1 MGHRIVSFLN
11 ILIFLLIAGL
21 LAASAVLAAPAP
33 AGDHLAISGLVTDPM
48 GKGLKEVEVE
58 VLVNGQHVKP
68 TGKEAEI
75 STGKPG
81 GFVADFILPPGTL
94 PAAKVEVKAAKPSW
108 KAIPATPVKVVD
120 AGVDAQGNKLFQAA
134 RNLTLNRTTTPGF
147 WIASL
152 ILLLVYVV
160 ISLELMHRT
169 LVSFLGAAL
178 IIFITYTLGTW
189 DKSFYIIS
197 FDDAIAAIDLN
208 VIFLLMGMMIFVGV
222 MKKTGMFQFL
232 AYKAYALAKGN
243 VFVLVFILQVITAVV
258 SAFLDNVTTMLLMIP
273 VTIEIAVTLKINPLV
288 LLIPEVFASNVGGTA
303 TLIGDPPN
311 ILIGSYAGLTFGQF
325 VANLA
330 LVCAGCLIVT
340 SFFYL
345 WWYKKDYLKA
355 EVKDIPRTIA
365 YLKEEYQIT
374 NKKLTIQS
382 LMLLGFTILLFA
394 LHGLLHMPVSI
405 AALIG
410 SLVLLAISGE
420 DIVEMLEHE
429 VEWPTLVFFIGL
441 FMVIAGAEETGL
453 IQMIANWVKDLSG
466 GNLTTAIILVLW
478 VSAIA
483 SAFIDN
489 IPFTATMLPII
500 AFLNQTIPGAE
511 SGVLWWSLALGACLG
526 GNGTMIGASANVVTV
541 GLAEKAGYHISFIDL
556 HEGLLV
562 AHDDHGCHCHGLSAD
577 RLLRPEILRFWTKEP
592 YRTNS
597 KASSE
602 GRISRPGEAWPGSE
616 T

>member
-1 MGHRIVSFLN
+1 MVKKPCYILQHIV
-11 ILIFLLIAGL
+11 LLMVLGSVLVSGA
-21 LAASAVLAAPAP
+21 LAAAPAAGP
-33 AGDHLAISGLVTDPM
+33 PGDHLALSGLVTNPM

-68 TGKEAEI
+68 VGKETEVI
-75 STGKPG
+75 TGKPG
-81 GFVADFILPPGTL
+81 GFVADFLL
-94 PAAKVEVKAAKPSW
+94 PAGSLPGAKVEVKAAKPSW
-108 KAIPATPVKVVD
+108 KPIPATPVKVVE
-120 AGVDAQGNKLFQAA
+120 AGVDAQGNRLFQAVQ
-134 RNLTLNRTTTPGF
+134 NLTMHRTITAGF
-147 WIASL
+147 WIAAI

-178 IIFITYTLGTW
+178 ILFITYTLGTW

-197 FDDAIAAIDLN
+197 FDDAMGAIDLN
-208 VIFLLMGMMIFVGV
+208 VIFLLMGMMLFVGV

-232 AYKAYALAKGN
+232 AFKAYALARGN
-243 VFVLVFILQVITAVV
+243 VFVLAFVLQIITAII
-258 SAFLDNVTTMLLMIP
+258 SAFLDNVTTMLLVLP
-273 VTIEIAVTLKINPLV
+273 VTIEIAVTLKINPLT
-288 LLIPEVFASNVGGTA
+288 LLVPEAFASNVGGTA

-325 VANLA
+325 VQNLT
-330 LVCAGCLIVT
+330 LICAISLMASSLFLI
-340 SFFYL
+340 
-345 WWYKKDYLKA
+345 WWNKKEYLKA
-355 EVKDIPRTIA
+355 EVKDVGRTIE

-374 NKKLTIQS
+374 NKKLMIQG
-382 LMLLGFTILLFA
+382 LILLGFTILLFA
-394 LHGLLHMPVSI
+394 LHGFLHMQVSV

-410 SLVLLAISGE
+410 SLLLLAISGE
-420 DIVEMLEHE
+420 DIVEMLEKE

-453 IQMIANWVKDLSG
+453 IQMIANFVKDVSR
-466 GNLTTAIILVLW
+466 GNLTAAIVIVLW

-511 SGVLWWSLALGACLG
+511 SGVLWWSLSLGACLG

-541 GLAEKAGYHISFIDL
+541 GLAEKAGYHISFLDYMKACWWPMMITVTISM
-556 HEGLLV
+556 GYLLI
-562 AHDDHGCHCHGLSAD
+562 A
-577 RLLRPEILRFWTKEP
+577 
-592 YRTNS
+592 Y
-597 KASSE
+597 
-602 GRISRPGEAWPGSE
+602 
-616 T
+616 

>member
-1 MGHRIVSFLN
+1 MVFCLN

-33 AGDHLAISGLVTDPM
+33 AGDHLAISGLVTNPM
-48 GKGLKEVEVE
+48 GKGIKEVEVE
-58 VLVNGQHVKP
+58 VLVNGRHVKP
-68 TGKEAEI
+68 TGKEAEVI
-75 STGKPG
+75 TGKPG

-94 PAAKVEVKAAKPSW
+94 PAAKVEVKATKPSW
-108 KAIPATPVKVVD
+108 KPIPATPVKVVE
-120 AGVDAQGNKLFQAA
+120 AGADAQGNKLFQAA
-134 RNLTLNRTTTPGF
+134 QNLTLNRTTTAGF

-169 LVSFLGAAL
+169 LVAFLGATL

-197 FDDAIAAIDLN
+197 FDEAIAAIDLN

-232 AYKAYALAKGN
+232 AYKAYAMAKGN
-243 VFVLVFILQVITAVV
+243 VFVLAFILQVITAVV

-273 VTIEIAVTLKINPLV
+273 VTIEIAVTLKINPLA

-311 ILIGSYAGLTFGQF
+311 ILIGSYAGLSFGQF
-325 VANLA
+325 VTNLA
-330 LVCAGCLIVT
+330 LVCTVCLIVT
-340 SFFYL
+340 SFFFL
-345 WWYKKDYLKA
+345 WWQKKDYRGA
-355 EVKDIPRTIA
+355 EVKDVARTIA
-365 YLKEEYQIT
+365 YLKAEYRIT

-394 LHGLLHMPVSI
+394 LHGLFHMPVSV

-511 SGVLWWSLALGACLG
+511 SGVLWWALALGACLG

-541 GLAEKAGYHISFIDL
+541 GLSEKAGYHISFMAYMKACWWPMMITVAIAMVY
-556 HEGLLV
+556 LLI
-562 AHDDHGCHCHGLSAD
+562 A
-577 RLLRPEILRFWTKEP
+577 
-592 YRTNS
+592 Y
-597 KASSE
+597 
-602 GRISRPGEAWPGSE
+602 
-616 T
+616 

>member
-1 MGHRIVSFLN
+1 MRKRLTTFLY
-11 ILIFLLIAGL
+11 ILTALLIAGF
-21 LAASAVLAAPAP
+21 LAFPALAAAPAP
-33 AGDHLAISGLVTDPM
+33 AGDHLAVSGLVTNPM

-68 TGKEAEI
+68 TGKDAEI
-75 STGKPG
+75 VTGKPG
-81 GFVADFILPPGTL
+81 GYVADFLLPAGTL
-94 PAAKVEVKAAKPSW
+94 PEAKVEVKAAKPSW
-108 KAIPATPVKVVD
+108 KPIPVTPVKVVE
-120 AGVDAQGNKLFQAA
+120 AGADAQGNKLFQAA
-134 RNLTLNRTTTPGF
+134 QNLTLDRTTTAGF
-147 WIASL
+147 WIAAL

-178 IIFITYTLGTW
+178 IIFITYTLGQW

-197 FDDAIAAIDLN
+197 FDDAMGAIDLN

-232 AYKAYALAKGN
+232 AFKAYALAKGN
-243 VFVLVFILQVITAVV
+243 VFVLSFVLQIVTAII
-258 SAFLDNVTTMLLMIP
+258 SAFLDNVTTMLLVLP
-273 VTIEIAVTLKINPLV
+273 VTIEIAVTLKINPLT
-288 LLIPEVFASNVGGTA
+288 LLVPEAFASNVGGTA

-325 VANLA
+325 VQNLT
-330 LVCAGCLIVT
+330 LVCSVSLVASSLFLV
-340 SFFYL
+340 
-345 WWYKKDYLKA
+345 WWNKKEYLKA
-355 EVKDIPRTIA
+355 EVKDVPRTIE
-365 YLKEEYQIT
+365 YLREQYKIT
-374 NKKLTIQS
+374 NKKLMIQG
-382 LMLLGFTILLFA
+382 LILLGITILLFA
-394 LHGLLHMPVSI
+394 LHGFLHMQVSV

-420 DIVEMLEHE
+420 DIVEMLEKE

-453 IQMIANWVKDLSG
+453 IQIIANMVKDVSG
-466 GNLTTAIILVLW
+466 GNLTVAIIIVLW

-500 AFLNQTIPGAE
+500 AFLNQTIPGTE
-511 SGVLWWSLALGACLG
+511 SGVLWWSLSLGACLG

-541 GLAEKAGYHISFIDL
+541 GLAEKAGYHISFLEYMKACWWPMMITVTISMVY
-556 HEGLLV
+556 LLI
-562 AHDDHGCHCHGLSAD
+562 A
-577 RLLRPEILRFWTKEP
+577 
-592 YRTNS
+592 Y
-597 KASSE
+597 
-602 GRISRPGEAWPGSE
+602 
-616 T
+616 

>member
-1 MGHRIVSFLN
+1 LTFLV
-11 ILIFLLIAGL
+11 IAGF
-21 LAASAVLAAPAP
+21 LAAPAVIAAPAP
-33 AGDHLAISGLVTDPM
+33 APGDHLAVSGLVTNPM

-58 VLVNGQHVKP
+58 VLVNGRHVKP
-68 TGKEAEI
+68 VGKEAEI
-75 STGKPG
+75 TTGKPG

-94 PAAKVEVKAAKPSW
+94 PAAKVEVKAHKPSW
-108 KAIPATPVKVVD
+108 KPIPATPVKVVE
-120 AGVDAQGNKLFQAA
+120 AGADAQGNKLFQAA
-134 RNLTLNRTTTPGF
+134 QNLTLNRTITPGF

-197 FDDAIAAIDLN
+197 FDEAIAAIDLN

-232 AYKAYALAKGN
+232 AYKAYAMAKGN
-243 VFVLVFILQVITAVV
+243 VFVLIFILQVITAVV

-288 LLIPEVFASNVGGTA
+288 LLVPEVFASNVGGTA

-311 ILIGSYAGLTFGQF
+311 ILIGSYADLSFGQF
-325 VANLA
+325 VANLS

-374 NKKLTIQS
+374 NKKLAIQS

-394 LHGLLHMPVSI
+394 LHGLFHMPVSV

-410 SLVLLAISGE
+410 SLILLAISGE

-466 GNLTTAIILVLW
+466 GNLTTAIIIVLW

-541 GLAEKAGYHISFIDL
+541 GLAEKAGYHISFVEYMKACWWPMMITVTICMVY
-556 HEGLLV
+556 LLI
-562 AHDDHGCHCHGLSAD
+562 A
-577 RLLRPEILRFWTKEP
+577 
-592 YRTNS
+592 Y
-597 KASSE
+597 
-602 GRISRPGEAWPGSE
+602 
-616 T
+616 

>member
-1 MGHRIVSFLN
+1 MRQRMVFCLN

-21 LAASAVLAAPAP
+21 LAASAVLAAPVP
-33 AGDHLAISGLVTDPM
+33 PGDRLTISGLVTDPM

-58 VLVNGQHVKP
+58 VLVNGRHVKP
-68 TGKEAEI
+68 TAKDAEVV
-75 STGKPG
+75 TGKPG

-108 KAIPATPVKVVD
+108 KPIPATPVKVVE
-120 AGVDAQGNKLFQAA
+120 AGADAQGNKLFQAA
-134 RNLTLNRTTTPGF
+134 QNLTLNRTITPGF
-147 WIASL
+147 WIAAL

-160 ISLELMHRT
+160 ISFELMHRT

-178 IIFITYTLGTW
+178 ILFITYTLGTW

-197 FDDAIAAIDLN
+197 FDDAMGAIDLN

-232 AYKAYALAKGN
+232 AFKAYALAKGN
-243 VFVLVFILQVITAVV
+243 VFVLAFVLQIVTAVI
-258 SAFLDNVTTMLLMIP
+258 SAFLDNVTTMLLVLP
-273 VTIEIAVTLKINPLV
+273 VTIEIAVTLKINPLT
-288 LLIPEVFASNVGGTA
+288 LLIPETFASNVGGTA

-325 VANLA
+325 VQNLA
-330 LVCAGCLIVT
+330 LVCTVCLIAS
-340 SFFYL
+340 SFFFL
-345 WWYKKDYLKA
+345 WWHKKDYNKA

-365 YLKEEYQIT
+365 FLKEQYKIT
-374 NKKLTIQS
+374 NKKLMNQGLI
-382 LMLLGFTILLFA
+382 LLGFTILLFA
-394 LHGLLHMPVSI
+394 LHGFLHMPVAI

-410 SLVLLAISGE
+410 SLVLVAISRV
-420 DIVEMLEHE
+420 DIVELLEKE

-453 IQMIANWVKDLSG
+453 IQVIANGVKDLSG
-466 GNLTTAIILVLW
+466 GNLTAAIIIVLW

-489 IPFTATMLPII
+489 IPFTATMLPVVLY
-500 AFLNQTIPGAE
+500 LNQTIPGAE
-511 SGVLWWSLALGACLG
+511 SGVLWWSLSLGACLG

-541 GLAEKAGYHISFIDL
+541 GLAEKAGYHISFLEYMKACWWPMMITVTIAMVY
-556 HEGLLV
+556 LLI
-562 AHDDHGCHCHGLSAD
+562 A
-577 RLLRPEILRFWTKEP
+577 
-592 YRTNS
+592 Y
-597 KASSE
+597 
-602 GRISRPGEAWPGSE
+602 
-616 T
+616 

>member
-1 MGHRIVSFLN
+1 MRTRWFSFVN
-11 ILIFLLIAGL
+11 ILILLLIAGFP
-21 LAASAVLAAPAP
+21 AASAVVAAPAP
-33 AGDHLAISGLVTDPM
+33 AGDHLAVSGLITNPM

-58 VLVNGQHVKP
+58 VLVNGRHVKP
-68 TGKEAEI
+68 VGKEAEI
-75 STGKPG
+75 VTGKPG
-81 GFVADFILPPGTL
+81 GFVADFVLPPGTL
-94 PAAKVEVKAAKPSW
+94 PAAQVEVKASKPSW
-108 KAIPATPVKVVD
+108 KPIPATPVKVVE
-120 AGVDAQGNKLFQAA
+120 AGSDAQGNKLFQAA
-134 RNLTLNRTTTPGF
+134 QNLTMNRTITPGF
-147 WIASL
+147 WIAAL
-152 ILLLVYVV
+152 VLLLVYVV

-178 IIFITYTLGTW
+178 ILFVTYTLGTF
-189 DKSFYIIS
+189 DKSFHIIS
-197 FDDAIAAIDLN
+197 FDDAMGAIDLN
-208 VIFLLMGMMIFVGV
+208 VIFLLMGMMLFVGV

-243 VFVLVFILQVITAVV
+243 VFVLSLFLQVITAVV
-258 SAFLDNVTTMLLMIP
+258 SAFLDNVTTMLLVLP

-325 VANLA
+325 VQNLT
-330 LVCAGCLIVT
+330 LVCTICLAVT
-340 SFFYL
+340 SLWYL
-345 WWYKKDYLKA
+345 WWHKKDYIKA

-365 YLKEEYQIT
+365 FLKEEYQIT
-374 NKKLTIQS
+374 NKKLTVQG
-382 LMLLGFTILLFA
+382 LLLLAFTIGLFA
-394 LHGLLHMPVSI
+394 THGILHMQVSV

-410 SLVLLAISGE
+410 SLILVAVSKV
-420 DIVEMLEHE
+420 DIVELLEKE

-453 IQMIANWVKDLSG
+453 IQMIANWVKDVSQ
-466 GNLTTAIILVLW
+466 GNLTAAIIIVLW

-511 SGVLWWSLALGACLG
+511 NGVLWWSLALGACLG

-541 GLAEKAGYHISFIDL
+541 GLAEKAGYHISFITYMKACWWPMMITVTISMVY
-556 HEGLLV
+556 LLV
-562 AHDDHGCHCHGLSAD
+562 A
-577 RLLRPEILRFWTKEP
+577 
-592 YRTNS
+592 Y
-597 KASSE
+597 
-602 GRISRPGEAWPGSE
+602 
-616 T
+616 

>member
-1 MGHRIVSFLN
+1 MRPRNVSFLY
-11 ILIFLLIAGL
+11 IVTFLAVAGL
-21 LAASAVLAAPAP
+21 LAASTVVAAPAP
-33 AGDHLAISGLVTDPM
+33 VPGDRLSVSGLVTDPM

-68 TGKEAEI
+68 TGKEAEVT
-75 STGKPG
+75 TGKPG
-81 GFVADFILPPGTL
+81 GYVADFILPPGTL
-94 PAAKVEVKAAKPSW
+94 PAAKVEVKAGKPSW
-108 KAIPATPVKVVD
+108 KAIPATPVKV
-120 AGVDAQGNKLFQAA
+120 AETGSDAQGNKLFQAA
-134 RNLTLNRTTTPGF
+134 QNLTLNRTITAGF

-169 LVSFLGAAL
+169 LVAFLGATL

-197 FDDAIAAIDLN
+197 FDEAIAAIDLN

-243 VFVLVFILQVITAVV
+243 VFVLVFILQIITAVV

-311 ILIGSYAGLTFGQF
+311 ILIGSYANLSFGQF
-325 VANLA
+325 VQNLA
-330 LVCAGCLIVT
+330 LVCSVCLAIT

-365 YLKEEYQIT
+365 YLKSEYQIT
-374 NKKLTIQS
+374 NKKLAIQS

-394 LHGLLHMPVSI
+394 LHGLFHMPVAV

-410 SLVLLAISGE
+410 SLALLAISGE

-453 IQMIANWVKDLSG
+453 IQVIANWVKDLSG

-541 GLAEKAGYHISFIDL
+541 GLAEKAGYHISFITYMKACWWPMMITVTIAMVY
-556 HEGLLV
+556 LLI
-562 AHDDHGCHCHGLSAD
+562 A
-577 RLLRPEILRFWTKEP
+577 
-592 YRTNS
+592 Y
-597 KASSE
+597 
-602 GRISRPGEAWPGSE
+602 
-616 T
+616 

>member
-1 MGHRIVSFLN
+1 MRTRLVSYLS
-11 ILIFLLIAGL
+11 ISTFLLIVAFI
-21 LAASAVLAAPAP
+21 ASSAVFAAPAP
-33 AGDHLAISGLVTDPM
+33 VGDHLAVSGLVTNPM

-108 KAIPATPVKVVD
+108 KPITATPVKVVE

-134 RNLTLNRTTTPGF
+134 QNLTLNRTITPGF
-147 WIASL
+147 WIAAL
-152 ILLLVYVV
+152 VLMLVYVV

-169 LVSFLGAAL
+169 LVSFLGAA
-178 IIFITYTLGTW
+178 FILFVTYTLGTF
-189 DKSFYIIS
+189 DKSYHIIS
-197 FDDAIAAIDLN
+197 FDDAMGAIDLN
-208 VIFLLMGMMIFVGV
+208 VIFLLMGMMLFVGV
-222 MKKTGMFQFL
+222 MKRTGMFQFL

-243 VFVLVFILQVITAVV
+243 VFVLSLILQVITAVL
-258 SAFLDNVTTMLLMIP
+258 SAFLDNVTTMLLVLP
-273 VTIEIAVTLKINPLV
+273 VTIEIAVTLKINPLT

-325 VANLA
+325 VQNLT
-330 LVCAGCLIVT
+330 LVCMICLAVT
-340 SFFYL
+340 SLWYL
-345 WWYKKDYLKA
+345 WWHKKDYVKA

-374 NKKLTIQS
+374 NKKLTVQG
-382 LMLLGFTILLFA
+382 LLLLAFTIGLFA
-394 LHGLLHMPVSI
+394 THGILHMQVSV

-410 SLVLLAISGE
+410 SLILVAVSKV
-420 DIVEMLEHE
+420 DIVELLEKE

-453 IQMIANWVKDLSG
+453 IQMIANWVKDVSQ
-466 GNLTTAIILVLW
+466 GNLTAAIIIVLW

-541 GLAEKAGYHISFIDL
+541 GLAEKAGYHISFMAYMRACWWPMMITVTL
-556 HEGLLV
+556 SMVYLLI
-562 AHDDHGCHCHGLSAD
+562 A
-577 RLLRPEILRFWTKEP
+577 
-592 YRTNS
+592 Y
-597 KASSE
+597 
-602 GRISRPGEAWPGSE
+602 
-616 T
+616 

>member
-1 MGHRIVSFLN
+1 MVSFLN

-21 LAASAVLAAPAP
+21 LAASAVMAAPAP
-33 AGDHLAISGLVTDPM
+33 AGDHLAISGRVTNPM

-68 TGKEAEI
+68 TGKDVEVV
-75 STGKPG
+75 TGKPG

-108 KAIPATPVKVVD
+108 KPIPATKVQVVE
-120 AGVDAQGNKLFQAA
+120 AGADAQGNKLFQAA
-134 RNLTLNRTTTPGF
+134 QNLTLNRTTTPGF
-147 WIASL
+147 WIAAL
-152 ILLLVYVV
+152 VLLLVYVV
-160 ISLELMHRT
+160 ISFELMHRT
-169 LVSFLGAAL
+169 LVAFLGAA
-178 IIFITYTLGTW
+178 IILFVTYTLGTF

-197 FDDAIAAIDLN
+197 FDDAMGAIDLN

-232 AYKAYALAKGN
+232 AFKAYAMAKGN
-243 VFVLVFILQVITAVV
+243 VFVLSFVLQIVTAVI
-258 SAFLDNVTTMLLMIP
+258 SAFLDNVTTMLLVLP
-273 VTIEIAVTLKINPLV
+273 VTIEIAVTLKINPLT
-288 LLIPEVFASNVGGTA
+288 LLVPEAFASNVGGTA

-325 VANLA
+325 VQNLA
-330 LVCAGCLIVT
+330 LICSICLIASSLFLV
-340 SFFYL
+340 
-345 WWYKKDYLKA
+345 WWNKKEYLKA
-355 EVKDIPRTIA
+355 DVKDVPRTIA
-365 YLKEEYQIT
+365 FLKEQYKIT
-374 NKKLTIQS
+374 NKKLMNQGLI
-382 LMLLGFTILLFA
+382 LLGFTILLFA
-394 LHGLLHMPVSI
+394 VHGFLHMPVAI

-410 SLVLLAISGE
+410 SLVLVALSGE
-420 DIVEMLEHE
+420 DIVELLEKE

-453 IQMIANWVKDLSG
+453 IQIIANFVKDLSG
-466 GNLTTAIILVLW
+466 GNLTVAIILVLW

-511 SGVLWWSLALGACLG
+511 SGVLWWSLSLGACLG

-541 GLAEKAGYHISFIDL
+541 GLAEKAGYHISFLEYMKACWWPMMITVTIAMVY
-556 HEGLLV
+556 LLI
-562 AHDDHGCHCHGLSAD
+562 A
-577 RLLRPEILRFWTKEP
+577 
-592 YRTNS
+592 Y
-597 KASSE
+597 
-602 GRISRPGEAWPGSE
+602 
-616 T
+616 